1 MKCPRCGEE
10 VSDTARFCRKCGAP
24 VQQKPE
30 PVKVQPG
37 NSVPVQERSTIEKIK
52 KGAQN
57 RQPARG
63 KLWLWIGLAVIL
75 VGVLLGSAFF
85 VWKMTQKEPLQE
97 GGPSSRISSNGSVS
111 QDAQMQPEEGASL
124 LPEDVLSSDSSSNGS
139 SDDSD
144 YYVDE
149 WGQQEVLITP
159 IENGMATLALR
170 QMHQDRWETL
180 FECDAAIGRNGTT
193 DSPREGDGKTPEGS
207 FPVLFCYGL
216 KQPETKIEFV
226 QIGKDSVWVD
236 DSNSEYYNC
245 LTTRAQ
251 AGDASYEDT
260 YAQFQNGFY
269 SVNLFFANNGDG
281 RTPGSAIPGA
291 GSVRVL
297 EGYLKPLEPTN
308 GDIKISAQDMESLL
322 ALLNAAYEPVVTV
335 AG

>member
-193 DSPREGDGKTPEGS
+193 DSPREGDGRMDTVELNNKIQMPLLGFGVFQIAKRDVCEQVVLHVVHASAPGIGPEI
-207 FPVLFCYGL
+207 YGTHHDAL
-216 KQPETKIEFV
+216 VFSLHVHHGEKALYFLM
-226 QIGKDSVWVD
+226 D
-236 DSNSEYYNC
+236 
-245 LTTRAQ
+245 
-251 AGDASYEDT
+251 AGAAE
-260 YAQFQNGFY
+260 GF
-269 SVNLFFANNGDG
+269 
-281 RTPGSAIPGA
+281 
-291 GSVRVL
+291 
-297 EGYLKPLEPTN
+297 
-308 GDIKISAQDMESLL
+308 LL
-322 ALLNAAYEPVVTV
+322 
-335 AG
+335 